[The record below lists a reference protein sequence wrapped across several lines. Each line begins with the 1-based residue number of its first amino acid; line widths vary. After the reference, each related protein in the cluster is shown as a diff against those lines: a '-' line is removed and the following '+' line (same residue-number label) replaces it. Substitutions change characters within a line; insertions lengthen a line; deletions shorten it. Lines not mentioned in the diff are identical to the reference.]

1 MIRPVRQ
8 DGTIDTGGAFVPI
21 LRPRV
26 LERIGSAAMQRVV
39 LLVAP
44 AGYGKSVAL
53 RQYLESTSEPRV
65 RYDVRAE
72 NAGLLG
78 FLRGFADALSELA
91 PQARTTLVGAYE
103 RNAGSASPGADLA
116 LWMDSHLQSFRG
128 VIAIDDLHF
137 AQEEREVTRC
147 LAALIERTKGRVQW
161 IVASRSTLGLPI
173 GTWLAYG
180 ESDLAVDEHDL
191 RFSVEEAR
199 DAARSFR
206 LSVRD
211 DELHELLSLTGGW
224 ATAMSF
230 ALRSS
235 TRSVDLRSVAASTR
249 EMTYRYLAEQ
259 VYRGLGEQ
267 TRALLESAALLDHI
281 DLDVLVAA
289 GFDTALSLIESL
301 LQRVAFIY
309 DEGNGRY
316 SCHDLFREFVT
327 HQFALRGADAVSA
340 ERRRLGV
347 VLQTMSRLPSA
358 LRLFADAG
366 AKDEIEALLQEHGF
380 DLLAKG
386 HADVV
391 GAALDVVER
400 TAISPLAL
408 ALRGLVEVNAGR
420 YEDGERRVIRAI
432 ESIGDP
438 HIEALLRLR
447 LSILYI
453 NRQQDVGSLLDAI
466 IADPRAPRSA
476 QLEAHALLAVDCVRK
491 GAAHKAQ
498 RHMDEVETSLA
509 RIESGELLAKLLQR
523 IGLARFELNQPDA
536 AKALF
541 MRSAEV
547 ASENSLWSPL
557 ARSNSALSN
566 LALMS
571 ENDIPASELFAQR
584 AAFAASKAGDHF
596 DLQTSLLQLLTIE
609 TKRGNADRVSA
620 IERELGQLPS
630 GDRTQGVFLAASQGH
645 RAAWAG
651 RLSEARRLFG
661 SVVQRQPH
669 SFDRAVTQSIYALC
683 LALDDL
689 RADARTA
696 AAQVLAMVDEGDVRP
711 DGVGALYFEAA
722 VLFCALVDVVSER
735 HTAAIKILKRPAVSS
750 HAAMDQMRSCVEEV
764 LRISRSPQYSAPGFE
779 SQLEA
784 IRDFG
789 LGGYARLIVMAAA
802 AVEARHSSGTADVRL
817 TPSEAR
823 ILRDLAQGLT
833 PKDIASEMGRS
844 VFTVQT
850 HIQNI
855 IDKLGCHGRV
865 EAIAVARRMGFL

>member
-8 DGTIDTGGAFVPI
+8 DGTIETGGAFVPI

-26 LERIGSAAMQRVV
+26 LERMGSAAMQRVV

-53 RQYLESTSEPRV
+53 RQYLESTSEPHV

-91 PQARTTLVGAYE
+91 PQARTTLAGAYE
-103 RNAGSASPGADLA
+103 RNAATASPGADLA

-199 DAARSFR
+199 EAARSFR

-211 DELHELLSLTGGW
+211 EELHELLSLTGGW

-259 VYRGLGEQ
+259 VYRGLGEL

-316 SCHDLFREFVT
+316 TCHDLFREFVT

-408 ALRGLVEVNAGR
+408 ALRGLVDVNAGR

-438 HIEALLRLR
+438 NIEALLRLR

-453 NRQQDVGSLLDAI
+453 NRQQDIGSLLDAI
-466 IADPRAPRSA
+466 IADPQAPRSA

-491 GAAHKAQ
+491 GALHQAQ

-541 MRSAEV
+541 TRSAEV
-547 ASENSLWSPL
+547 ASENALWSLL

-669 SFDRAVTQSIYALC
+669 PFDRAVTQSIYALC
-683 LALDDL
+683 LAL
-689 RADARTA
+689 
-696 AAQVLAMVDEGDVRP
+696 VLAMVDEGDVRP

-722 VLFCALVDVVSER
+722 VLFCALVEVVSER
-735 HTAAIKILKRPAVSS
+735 HTAAVKILKRPAVSS
-750 HAAMDQMRSCVEEV
+750 HAAMAQMRSCVEEV

-779 SQLEA
+779 GQLEA

-789 LGGYARLIVMAAA
+789 LGGYARFIVMAAA

-850 HIQNI
+850 HIQNV